1 MVLDKKYNPASF
13 EEEIIKFWQEN
24 EVFKFNP
31 KTTKKIFSIDSPPP
45 YASGDIHVGHIMSYG
60 HFEFAA
66 RYWRMRGKEVFYP
79 FGFDDNGLP
88 TERYVEK
95 KYNIKSVDMLRKEF
109 RDLCL
114 KEVTQ
119 LDELYKNIFT
129 RMGHS
134 MDWSLSYNTIN
145 PYCTKM
151 SQRSFIDLYKKGRVE
166 RLEEAVIWCPFC
178 QTALAQDDLEDAEKE
193 TFLNTI
199 LFELETKE
207 KIKIATTRPELLPAC
222 VGIFAHPDDER
233 YKNFVGKK
241 AKIPIFGGVVPIMA
255 DDKVDMEFGTGLVM
269 VCTFGD
275 QTDIDWWRKYDLPL
289 KNVLNKDGS
298 LNKLAGKYKGTFI
311 KDARAKIIEDLK
323 SENLLIEQKKI
334 MHSVNVHN
342 RCNVPAEYIVSL
354 QWKIKQLDLKNK
366 MIEQG
371 RKIKWYPDFM
381 RLKYENWVNGLK
393 WDWIISRQRC
403 FGIPFPIWYCKKC
416 GKTIIADESELPVY
430 PTQDMPKKK
439 CSCGSID
446 FLPETDVMDTWM
458 TSSISPLITAKWGEK
473 DNLMNIVYPFSLRPQ
488 GHDIIRTWA
497 YYTILKSHLH
507 TNSIPWKTIAVSGWG
522 LDEKG
527 KKMSKSKGNIVDPQ
541 DVIKK
546 YSADALRWWGATVRA
561 GEDFCYKEQ
570 DVQDGFK
577 FLNKIWNAS
586 LFVEMFYN
594 SDVFEK
600 NNTELSKKNSRV
612 LDKWIIQKFRK
623 VLDNSSKA
631 IEEYN
636 YGDVKRNLFQFFKT
650 HFCDNY
656 LEFIKWRLY
665 SNENIKAKTSAQ
677 YYVAFVLKNSLKLFH
692 PFIPFITEKIWMD
705 LFDENKS
712 IAITLW
718 PELSEFDEDTQAEKI
733 GDFAFKVIED
743 VRVWKASN
751 KKSVAY
757 NNFSLDLTIPDASFN
772 EVVEDIKNIVRAKKI
787 SVVISKDYQVIC
799 KNLEN

>member
-1 MVLDKKYNPASF
+1 
-13 EEEIIKFWQEN
+13 
-24 EVFKFNP
+24 
-31 KTTKKIFSIDSPPP
+31 
-45 YASGDIHVGHIMSYG
+45 
-60 HFEFAA
+60 
-66 RYWRMRGKEVFYP
+66 
-79 FGFDDNGLP
+79 
-88 TERYVEK
+88 
-95 KYNIKSVDMLRKEF
+95 
-109 RDLCL
+109 
-114 KEVTQ
+114 
-119 LDELYKNIFT
+119 
-129 RMGHS
+129 
-134 MDWSLSYNTIN
+134 
-145 PYCTKM
+145 
-151 SQRSFIDLYKKGRVE
+151 
-166 RLEEAVIWCPFC
+166 
-178 QTALAQDDLEDAEKE
+178 
-193 TFLNTI
+193 
-199 LFELETKE
+199 
-207 KIKIATTRPELLPAC
+207 
-222 VGIFAHPDDER
+222 
-233 YKNFVGKK
+233 
-241 AKIPIFGGVVPIMA
+241 
-255 DDKVDMEFGTGLVM
+255 
-269 VCTFGD
+269 
-275 QTDIDWWRKYDLPL
+275 
-289 KNVLNKDGS
+289 
-298 LNKLAGKYKGTFI
+298 
-311 KDARAKIIEDLK
+311 
-323 SENLLIEQKKI
+323 

-507 TNSIPWKTIAVSGWG
+507 TKSIPWKTIAVSGWG

-757 NNFSLDLTIPDASFN
+757 DNFSLDLTIPDASFN